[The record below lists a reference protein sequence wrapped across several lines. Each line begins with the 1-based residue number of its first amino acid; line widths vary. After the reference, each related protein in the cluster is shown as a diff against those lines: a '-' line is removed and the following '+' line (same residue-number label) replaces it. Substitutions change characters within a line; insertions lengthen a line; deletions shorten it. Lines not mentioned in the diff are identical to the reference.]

1 MYACGGTEN
10 GDPAG
15 GCATVNPAKEIG
27 IYDHCGSITPGKDA
41 DFVLLDEELNV
52 KAVYINGKKQ

>member
-1 MYACGGTEN
+1 M
-10 GDPAG
+10 
-15 GCATVNPAKEIG
+15 NPAKEIG
-27 IYDHCGSITPGKDA
+27 IYDRCGSITPGKDA